1 MDLAVY
7 AKPVQSEPGSFSW
20 SEDFDE
26 SMNFWFWLRRTE
38 GIDDA
43 ALLERLQQWL
53 MKAPFPYHSA
63 RRPRLNGTSRLVIT
77 SGGVSTYPL
86 GRLGRGPS
94 SNSMWGSYTH
104 QKPAHARAYYKSMV
118 ALGVRLRVQWV
129 MAPFGERWLL
139 PPDLA
144 VMGVEGGTAESRR
157 KGVLQAARA
166 LASSS
171 AAS

>member
-1 MDLAVY
+1 MMPHCSNDV
-7 AKPVQSEPGSFSW
+7 SSG
-20 SEDFDE
+20 
-26 SMNFWFWLRRTE
+26 
-38 GIDDA
+38 
-43 ALLERLQQWL
+43 L
-53 MKAPFPYHSA
+53 MKAPFPYHGA

-94 SNSMWGSYTH
+94 SNSMWGSYTPRN
-104 QKPAHARAYYKSMV
+104 QLTPALTTSQWQRWA
-118 ALGVRLRVQWV
+118 VRLRVQWV